1 MGVRKKN
8 KKLVYPIYLDTAMLL
23 SLVAMV
29 EDGVSMSREVT
40 ETIGNTRNGSF
51 SLDGEGS
58 SAPLM
63 TILGM
68 NLGIEGS
75 AQGDLAREKEL
86 QKTYVLQHSFASL
99 FGKLFEYLDAN
110 KYVRTDPD
118 VSNLEPGELIC
129 FTATVKENPV
139 DAIAELIR
147 KVQKVA
153 ETVSPDLFEKS
164 RGAKKKVN
172 QLTDEEAA
180 QKENI
185 EIADRMSTLLGQESE
200 ESPLTDLLAVGDKFK
215 ALLTADREYFTAASR
230 ASIIGGRFQILGK
243 VSYVEQDNDS
253 CVSLG
258 RRTMLAQVLEYTG
271 GMKDIQQ
278 GFSEF
283 IGTQDVPSLTI
294 KGPFIQVLPLAIFI

>member
-1 MGVRKKN
+1 
-8 KKLVYPIYLDTAMLL
+8 MLL

-40 ETIGNTRNGSF
+40 ETIGSSRNGSL
-51 SLDGEGS
+51 SLDGDGGS
-58 SAPLM
+58 GPLL

-68 NLGIEGS
+68 NVGLEGS
-75 AQGDLAREKEL
+75 AQGDLARDKEL

-99 FGKLFEYLDAN
+99 FGKLFEYLEAN
-110 KYVRTDPD
+110 EYVRTNPE
-118 VSNLEPGELIC
+118 VSSLEPGELVC
-129 FTATVKENPV
+129 FTATVNENPV

-153 ETVSPDLFEKS
+153 TTVAPDLSGKS

-172 QLTDEEAA
+172 QLSGEEAA
-180 QKENI
+180 QKENL
-185 EIADRMSTLLGQESE
+185 EMAGRLSDLLGQESE
-200 ESPLTDLLAVGDKFK
+200 ESPLTDLLAVGDRFK

-243 VSYVEQDNDS
+243 VSYVEPDNDS

-258 RRTMLAQVLEYTG
+258 RRTMLAQVLEHTG

-283 IGTQDVPSLTI
+283 IGTQDVPALTI
-294 KGPFIQVLPLAIFI
+294 KGPFVQVLPLAIFI